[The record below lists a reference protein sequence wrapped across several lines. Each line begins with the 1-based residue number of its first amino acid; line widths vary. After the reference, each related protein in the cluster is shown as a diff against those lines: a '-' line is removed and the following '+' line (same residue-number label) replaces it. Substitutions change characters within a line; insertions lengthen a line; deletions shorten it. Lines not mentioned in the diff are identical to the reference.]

1 MNIYQ
6 IEIAELKKRMD
17 QLETTV
23 NKSNFSA
30 GLALSL
36 ENMNET
42 MNDLLNNVSEDCGN
56 IKPIVQC
63 AAALIEKAF
72 QVEIARLR
80 QKG

>member
-1 MNIYQ
+1 MEDEVWKQQ
-6 IEIAELKKRMD
+6 IESRIK

-23 NKSNFSA
+23 NKSNFSE

-36 ENMNET
+36 ENINET
-42 MNDLLNNVSEDCGN
+42 MDACLNNVSDNNGH